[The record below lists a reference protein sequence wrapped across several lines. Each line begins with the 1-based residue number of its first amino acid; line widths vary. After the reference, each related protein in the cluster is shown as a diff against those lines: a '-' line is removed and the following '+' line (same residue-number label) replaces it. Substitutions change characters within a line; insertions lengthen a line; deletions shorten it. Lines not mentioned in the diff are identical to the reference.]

1 MHLFNTIQF
10 VLNRVV
16 SDCDSLKPQLSS
28 SSSFPYKVSFKKGKP
43 SLLNAN
49 STVHHVVFDI
59 IMKYYNMTEDDY
71 NNIVKIFNKKMVEH
85 EKGNDVVEKLED
97 NDNEDEDKLH
107 AVKNKKKRKTTTT
120 ISLSEKQSRKNQR
133 NNEWSEV
140 S

>member
-43 SLLNAN
+43 SLLDAN

-107 AVKNKKKRKTTTT
+107 AVKNKKKRKTTT

-133 NNEWSEV
+133 NNE
-140 S
+140 